1 MRSLALLCF
10 GAFLLSFI
18 TAAPPATPNDQAD
31 PWLGS
36 FSGDGLRLEAGR
48 GGGQH
53 AYAGTIWRR
62 QQKFP
67 FSGRVDGTRMS
78 GRFQSGDDAFDF
90 TASLD
95 GPTLT
100 LQTGGAT
107 YRMTRV
113 EPPKPTTRDGATSR
127 PAPAATMPTSRPSA
141 PPKLTN
147 TVLYDP
153 MMDCPAAIVTAP
165 DGWKCLLDILWRQNP
180 YDPAVI
186 AGTVSAPNG
195 PARLTIYPRLSFIDG
210 VPESGPSA
218 GGYMGSEIRQPV
230 ASPADYVRQIIL
242 PRFRPDVTGPRILR
256 ESELRDFARDQ
267 LPKFQKV
274 PGVQVRTSRI
284 RVAYLLN
291 GIPVEEDFVCTVG
304 IVPLSQGMVAWGAE
318 CSSYR
323 AARGELDA
331 MQPRLRRI
339 ESSLQVELPWYSG
352 VLQVSEA
359 MQNDLPASLSDAARL
374 SRYVSQRSS
383 RVSDVAREAF
393 ARRQRVLAR
402 CDADLD
408 AAIREGGR

>member
-10 GAFLLSFI
+10 GALLLLSI
-18 TAAPPATPNDQAD
+18 AAALGATPNDKAD

-36 FSGDGLRLEAGR
+36 FSGDGLRLESTR
-48 GGGQH
+48 GTGER
-53 AYAGTIWRR
+53 AYAGAIWRR

-67 FSGRVDGTRMS
+67 FSGRADGMRMS
-78 GRFQSGDDAFDF
+78 GQFKSGDDAFDF
-90 TASLD
+90 TALLD

-107 YRMTRV
+107 YRMARV
-113 EPPKPTTRDGATSR
+113 DPPNPTTRDAATSR
-127 PAPAATMPTSRPSA
+127 PAPAATMPASRPSA
-141 PPKLTN
+141 APKLTR

-153 MMDCPAAIVTAP
+153 MMDCPAATVTVP
-165 DGWKCLLDILWRQNP
+165 DGWKCLLDVLWRQNP
-180 YDPAVI
+180 YDPAAI
-186 AGTVSAPNG
+186 AGTVSAPSG

-218 GGYMGSEIRQPV
+218 GGYMGSEIRKPV

-242 PRFRPDVTGPRILR
+242 PRFRPDVTDPRILR

-274 PGVQVRTSRI
+274 PGVQVRASRV
-284 RVAYLLN
+284 RLAYQLK
-291 GIPVEEDFVCTVG
+291 GVPVEEDFVCTVG
-304 IVPLSQGMVAWGAE
+304 IVPLPQGMIAWGAE

-323 AARGELDA
+323 ASRGELDSTL
-331 MQPRLRRI
+331 PRLRQI
-339 ESSLQVELPWYSG
+339 ESSLHLESNWFSG

-359 MQNDLPASLSDAARL
+359 MQNDLPASLADPAKL
-374 SRYVSQRSS
+374 SRYASGRSS
-383 RVSDVAREAF
+383 RVSDLAQAAY
-393 ARRQRVLAR
+393 ARRQSVLAR

-408 AAIREGGR
+408 AAIRESGR